1 MLRLGIFPGLIF
13 SLLLTCSVTGH
24 AQLNASQWADSVLRR
39 MSAEEKVRQMF
50 ILPIAPD
57 QVNPNSGLIDKVQS
71 VRPGGLLLTGGGP
84 VSTAR
89 MLNRLQKS
97 TPVPYLVALQ
107 AEWGIGQTLDSIS
120 DLPVPILLGATSDS
134 LAWVTG
140 RLTARQMKSIGA
152 HVNLGPNADSDVP
165 GASSSVGYR
174 YFSDDPEL
182 VTQRTSAYVKG
193 LQQDGLMA
201 VVRHIPGKEE
211 PLEKIYTATAQ
222 TLAGDSL
229 SFLPFG
235 QLLKNG
241 AGGINT
247 AYLHYVLW
255 QRNKATSVSQSSE
268 FVSELLRKKLNYQGL
283 VLTEIPFLQNFSSKR
298 KGEVEKLAFQ
308 TGHDLLIAPLNAD
321 AAVRKI
327 LRLVRK
333 NSIYAKQLD
342 ASVRRILE
350 AKFRSGAYLK
360 TAVDGHLNRETG
372 ILTNLLN
379 QSVGTASITVLKN
392 DQNLLPIRNLD
403 SRQFHLIDMGGY
415 SDELNQSLNR
425 FISFRTTKIT
435 SIQDTV
441 RFKSVS
447 PQDVTLLAITDQS
460 FTIQGL
466 SEWLKKLSKK
476 CNLVVLHSGNP
487 AVVSSYA
494 NLPTVVE
501 GYYPSQ
507 TERFLPQLL
516 FGALPASGKI
526 PFRINGFLSDG
537 LATEFIERLSTGIP
551 ESVEMSSFE
560 LEEIDA
566 IAEEA
571 INSGATPG
579 CRVVIAR
586 KGKIIV
592 NRSYG
597 WHSYEKKSPVTEESI
612 YDLASVTKVAA
623 TLQATM
629 HLYDKGL
636 IDLQK
641 KASHYLPELRT
652 SNKKDFSLKDILT
665 HQSGLWPYLPF
676 WTRTM
681 KDGQLLPEFYA
692 STKSPD
698 YPYDV
703 SEGVYASRGIRD
715 SLWNWIIDARV
726 IEKKDRTPFDYRY
739 SDMGFYILQ
748 HLAETITGEP
758 LEKFLDEFLYR
769 PLGAQTLGFLPLNK
783 FSSRRIAPT
792 EDDRGF
798 RKSLL
803 TGYVHDQGAAMHGG
817 VAGHAGL
824 FSNATDLAKLG
835 QLWLRK
841 GYYGGQSYFKPET
854 FDLFTSRQFTNSRRG
869 LGWDK
874 PWPEDSAT
882 SPTGS
887 LASPKTFGHTGFTG
901 TCIWVDPDYDL
912 VYVFLS
918 NRVHPDMT
926 NSKLLN
932 ANIRTRIHDVAYKSI
947 HAFQAIKP

>member
-13 SLLLTCSVTGH
+13 SLLLICSATGY
-24 AQLNASQWADSVLRR
+24 AQLNALQWADSVLQK
-39 MSAEEKVRQMF
+39 MSAEEKVRQLF
-50 ILPIAPD
+50 VVPVAPN
-57 QVNPNSGLIDKVQS
+57 QVNPVTGLIDKVQS

-84 VSTAR
+84 VSNAR

-97 TPVPYLVALQ
+97 ASIPYLVAIQ
-107 AEWGIGQTLDSIS
+107 AEWGISQTLDSIR

-134 LAWVTG
+134 LAWVSG
-140 RLTARQMKSIGA
+140 RLTSRQMKSIGA
-152 HVNLGPNADSDVP
+152 HVNLGPNADADVP
-165 GASSSVGYR
+165 DAPSSVGYR
-174 YFSDDPEL
+174 YFSDDPTL
-182 VTQRTSAYVKG
+182 VTQRASAYVKG

-211 PLEKIYTATAQ
+211 PTEKIYTATAR

-229 SFLPFG
+229 SFLPFA

-255 QRNKATSVSQSSE
+255 QKNKATSVSQSSE

-298 KGEVEKLAFQ
+298 KGEVEKLAFL
-308 TGHDLLIAPLNAD
+308 TGHDVLIAPINAD

-327 LRLVRK
+327 LRLVRR
-333 NSIYAKQLD
+333 NPIYATQLD
-342 ASVRRILE
+342 ASVRRILD
-350 AKFRSGAYLK
+350 AKFRSGAYRK
-360 TAVDGHLNRETG
+360 SVAEGHLNQET
-372 ILTNLLN
+372 IVLTDLLN
-379 QSVGTASITVLKN
+379 QSVGSGSITVLKN
-392 DQNLLPIRNLD
+392 EENLLPIRNLD

-415 SDELNQSLNR
+415 SDELQRSLNQ

-441 RFKSVS
+441 RFRRVS
-447 PQDVTLLAITDQS
+447 AEDVVVLAFTDQS
-460 FTIQGL
+460 VAVQEF
-466 SEWLKKLSKK
+466 SEWLRKLSQK
-476 CNLVVLHSGNP
+476 CHLVVLHSGNP
-487 AVVSSYA
+487 YDLSLLAG
-494 NLPTVVE
+494 LPTVVE
-501 GYYPSQ
+501 SYYPSH
-507 TERFLPQLL
+507 TEKFVPQLL
-516 FGALPASGKI
+516 FGALYASGKI
-526 PFRINGFLSDG
+526 PFRVNGFLSEG
-537 LATEFIERLSTGIP
+537 LSTEFIERLSTGIP
-551 ESVEMSSFE
+551 ESVEMSSAE
-560 LEEIDA
+560 LKEIDA

-571 INSGATPG
+571 IQSGATPG
-579 CRVVIAR
+579 VRVIIAR

-597 WHSYEKKSPVTEESI
+597 WHTYEKKNPVTEESI
-612 YDLASVTKVAA
+612 YDLASITKVAA

-629 HLYDKGL
+629 HLYDKGI
-636 IDLQK
+636 IDVQK
-641 KASHYLPELRT
+641 KASHYLPELRA
-652 SNKKDFSLKDILT
+652 SNKNDFTLKDILT
-665 HQSGLWPYLPF
+665 HQAGLWPYLPF
-676 WTRTM
+676 WTKTM

-698 YPYDV
+698 FPFDV
-703 SEGVYASRGIRD
+703 AEGVYASRGIRD

-726 IEKKDRTPFDYRY
+726 IEKKDRIPFDYRY

-748 HLAETITGEP
+748 HLSETLTGEP
-758 LEKFLDEFLYR
+758 IEKFLDEFLYR
-769 PLGAQTLGFLPLNK
+769 PLGAQTIGFLPLNK
-783 FSSRRIAPT
+783 FPSRVIAPT

-835 QLWLRK
+835 QLWLRN
-841 GYYGGQSYFKPET
+841 GYYGGRRYFKSET
-854 FDLFTSRQFTNSRRG
+854 FDFFTSRQFSNSRRG

-874 PWPEDSAT
+874 PWPEDSAAN
-882 SPTGS
+882 PTGS
-887 LASPKTFGHTGFTG
+887 LASPRTFGHTGFTG

-926 NSKLLN
+926 NPKLLN

>member
-1 MLRLGIFPGLIF
+1 MTLPVFI
-13 SLLLTCSVTGH
+13 SLLLLSCSAIGYGQ
-24 AQLNASQWADSVLRR
+24 ADASQWADSVLRK
-39 MSAEEKVRQMF
+39 MSSEEKVRQLF
-50 ILPIAPD
+50 VVPVAPD
-57 QVNPNSGLIDKVQS
+57 QVNPSTGLIDKVQS

-84 VSTAR
+84 GSTAH

-97 TPVPYLVALQ
+97 APVPYLVALQ
-107 AEWGIGQTLDSIS
+107 AEWGVGQTLDSIS

-140 RLTARQMKSIGA
+140 RLTSRQMRSIGA
-152 HVNLGPNADSDVP
+152 HMNFGPNADADVP
-165 GASSSVGYR
+165 DAPSSVGYR
-174 YFSDDPEL
+174 YFSDDPAL

-193 LQQDGLMA
+193 LQQDGLLA

-211 PLEKIYTATAQ
+211 PIEKKYAATAQ

-229 SFLPFG
+229 SFLPFA
-235 QLLKNG
+235 QLLKSG

-255 QRNKATSVSQSSE
+255 QKNKATSVSQSSE

-283 VLTEIPFLQNFSSKR
+283 VITEIPFLQNFSSKR
-298 KGEVEKLAFQ
+298 KGEVEKAAFL
-308 TGHDLLIAPLNAD
+308 TGHDVLIAPLHAD

-333 NSIYAKQLD
+333 NPTYAKQLD

-350 AKFRSGAYLK
+350 AKFRSGAYRK
-360 TAVDGHLNRETG
+360 SVSEDYLNRQTV
-372 ILTNLLN
+372 ILTDLLK
-379 QSVGTASITVLKN
+379 QSVGTGSLTVVKN

-415 SDELNQSLNR
+415 SDELQLSLNQ
-425 FISFRTTKIT
+425 FIPFRITKMT

-441 RFKSVS
+441 RFKRVS
-447 PQDVTLLAITDQS
+447 SQDVVVLAITDQ
-460 FTIQGL
+460 FNAVQEL
-466 SEWLKKLSKK
+466 SEWLKKLSQK
-476 CNLVVLHSGNP
+476 CHLVVLHSGNP
-487 AVVSSYA
+487 YVLTLFG

-507 TERFLPQLL
+507 TEKFLPQLL
-516 FGALPASGKI
+516 FGAIPASGKV
-526 PFRINGFLSDG
+526 PFRVNGFLSEG
-537 LATEFIERLSTGIP
+537 LSTEFIERLSTGIP
-551 ESVEMSSFE
+551 ESVEMSSIE

-571 INSGATPG
+571 IKSGATPG

-586 KGKIIV
+586 KGKIVV

-597 WHSYEKKSPVTEESI
+597 WHTYEKKNPVTEESI
-612 YDLASVTKVAA
+612 YDLASITKVAA

-629 HLYDKGL
+629 HLYDKGI
-636 IDLQK
+636 IDVQK
-641 KASHYLPELRT
+641 KASHYLPELRA
-652 SNKKDFSLKDILT
+652 SNKKDFTLRDILT
-665 HQSGLWPYLPF
+665 HQAGLWPYLPF
-676 WTRTM
+676 WTKTM

-698 YPYDV
+698 FPFDV
-703 SEGVYASRGIRD
+703 AEGVYASRGIRD

-726 IEKKDRTPFDYRY
+726 IEKKDRTPFEYRY

-748 HLAETITGEP
+748 HLAESITGEP

-769 PLGAQTLGFLPLNK
+769 PLGAPTIGFLPLNK
-783 FSSRRIAPT
+783 FPSRVIAPT

-882 SPTGS
+882 TPTGS